1 MFKGGAY
8 MVKRGRIL
16 AFFLIVLLL
25 GSMLGF
31 TTNGVL
37 KNIKLGLDLQGGFE
51 ILYEVKPINEHQKV
65 DRELLLSTVSAL
77 NKRINVLG
85 VSEPI
90 IQIEGN
96 DRIRV
101 QLAGV
106 KDQEKAREILSTQA
120 KLTFRDVYDH
130 KLLDGS
136 DLEEGGA
143 KQSFDQNNQPIVTL
157 TLKDADK
164 FGQVTQQILNMKPNN
179 LLVIWLDFIEGTD
192 SFAKESQNKNG
203 HPKYLSVANVN
214 QVLNTKN
221 VMISGNFTIEEAKQ
235 LADLLN
241 AGSLPVDLKEVFST
255 SIGASF
261 GEQALHDTIFAGLI
275 GIALIYLF
283 MLFYYRF
290 PGFIAVV
297 ALTVYIWLILVV
309 FDWMNAVLTLPG
321 IAALILGVGMA
332 VDANIITYERIKEE
346 MRTGKSVMSAFRAG
360 THNSFVT
367 ILDANLTTILA
378 AGVLFVYGTSSVKG
392 FATVLIISILVS
404 FLTAVWGSRILLQLW
419 VNSRLLNNKPGW
431 FGVKKSQIRDINE
444 NSDEEI
450 VVQGPLAKADFIKPH
465 KFFFWLSGTLTVVGA
480 IVIMIFGLNLGIDF
494 ASGTRVEI
502 QSPTHKLTKEVL
514 TKEFDT
520 LGYKAED
527 ITLAGQNN
535 DMSISRFVGV
545 LSKEEIAKV
554 KAHFLDKYGVEP
566 NISTVSP
573 TVGKELAM
581 NAFKGIMLASLG
593 IIIYVAVRFEWR
605 FGLAAIVSLLH
616 DAFLIIVV
624 FSILR
629 IEVDLTFIA
638 VILTI
643 VGYSI
648 NDTIVTFDR
657 IRENMKIKKRI
668 KTYEDLAEI
677 VNKSLIQVMA
687 RSINTVLTVVI
698 ASVTLWIFGAE
709 SIRNFSFGLL
719 IGLIFGTYSSIF
731 IAAQIWL
738 VLKAKTLGKTKPKRK
753 ESDVDPEPQV

>member
-1 MFKGGAY
+1 

-16 AFFLIVLLL
+16 AFFLIVLLVGNL
-25 GSMLGF
+25 MGF
-31 TTNGVL
+31 STNGIL

-51 ILYEVKPINEHQKV
+51 ILYEVKPINENQKV

-120 KLTFRDVYDH
+120 KLTFRDVFDQ
-130 KLLDGS
+130 KLLDGA

-143 KQSFDQNNQPIVTL
+143 AQSFDDKNRPIVTL

-164 FGQVTQQILNMKPNN
+164 FGQVTQQILSMKPNN
-179 LLVIWLDFIEGTD
+179 LMVIWLDFEEGVD
-192 SFAKESQNKNG
+192 SFAAESQKG
-203 HPKYLSVANVN
+203 PEEQKYLSAATVD

-235 LADLLN
+235 LSDLLN
-241 AGSLPVDLKEVFST
+241 AGSLPVELHEVFST

-261 GEQALHDTIFAGLI
+261 GELALHDTIFAGLI
-275 GIALIYLF
+275 GIALIFLF
-283 MLFYYRF
+283 MILYYRF
-290 PGFIAVV
+290 PGIIAVV
-297 ALTVYIWLILVV
+297 ALSIYIWLILLV

-346 MRTGKSVMSAFRAG
+346 IRTGKSIMSAFRAG
-360 THNSFVT
+360 SKNSFGT

-378 AGVLFVYGTSSVKG
+378 AVVLFFYGTSSVKG
-392 FATVLIISILVS
+392 FATMLILSILVS
-404 FLTAVWGSRILLQLW
+404 FITAVWGSRILLQLW
-419 VNSRLLNNKPGW
+419 VNSRFLNNKTGW
-431 FGVKKSQIRDINE
+431 FGVKKSQIHDINE
-444 NSDEEI
+444 YNEEEL
-450 VVQGPLAKADFIKPH
+450 VVQGPFAKADFIKH
-465 KFFFWLSGTLTVVGA
+465 HRKFFALSGAMVVLGTIALLT
-480 IVIMIFGLNLGIDF
+480 MGLNLGIDF
-494 ASGTRVEI
+494 ASGTRIEI
-502 QSPTHKLTKEVL
+502 QAPNQNLTKEVL
-514 TKEFDT
+514 TKEFAE
-520 LGYKAED
+520 LGYEPED
-527 ITLAGQNN
+527 ITLAGENN
-535 DMSISRFVGV
+535 EMSISRFVGI

-554 KAHFLDKYGVEP
+554 KAHFVDKYSVEP

-573 TVGKELAM
+573 TVGKELAK
-581 NAFKGIMLASLG
+581 NAFKGIMFASAG
-593 IIIYVAVRFEWR
+593 IVLYVALRFEWY
-605 FGLAAIVSLLH
+605 FGLAAIISLLH

-624 FSILR
+624 FSLLQ

-638 VILTI
+638 AILTI

-657 IRENMKIKKRI
+657 IRENMRIKKRV
-668 KTYEDLAEI
+668 KTYDDLAEI
-677 VNKSLIQVMA
+677 VNKSLIQVMG

-698 ASVTLWIFGAE
+698 AAATLWIFGAE
-709 SIRNFSFGLL
+709 SIRNFSFALLVGLVA
-719 IGLIFGTYSSIF
+719 GTYSSIF
-731 IAAQIWL
+731 IAAQLWL
-738 VLKAKTLGKTKPKRK
+738 VWKSKSLGKTKTKPKDK
-753 ESDVDPEPQV
+753 DKDYDPEPQV